1 LHICTFA
8 YLHIEET
15 YQKNP
20 YFRINKKSIL
30 IKMENQN
37 QDYTYQNVVQIED
50 ADQSRKFIASVFLW
64 MFVALGISSIA
75 AYSFATSPTLLQL
88 LFDASTRQ
96 PTILFYVAM
105 FSPLAFVL
113 LIRYGLNRISY
124 VGLSL
129 LFIAYSIAT
138 GISLSFILLV
148 YTSSSVIG
156 VFLTS
161 SVVFGI
167 MAIAGYTTKTD
178 LTKFG
183 ALMIMLLIGII
194 VASLI
199 NLFLHSTGLEML
211 ISYVGVAVFVG
222 LTAYDVQKLKRIGA
236 GLEYGEASYKKMALM
251 GGLTLYL
258 DFINLFLMLLR
269 IFGRR
274 R

>member
-1 LHICTFA
+1 
-8 YLHIEET
+8 
-15 YQKNP
+15 
-20 YFRINKKSIL
+20 
-30 IKMENQN
+30 MENQN
-37 QDYTYQNVVQIED
+37 QDYTYQNVIQIED
-50 ADQSRKFIASVFLW
+50 ADQSRKFIANVFMW

-75 AYSFATSPTLLQL
+75 AYSFATSPLLLQY
-88 LFDASTRQ
+88 LFDATTNQ
-96 PTILFYVAM
+96 PTGLFYVAM
-105 FSPLAFVL
+105 LSPLAFVL
-113 LIRYGLNRISY
+113 LIRFGLNRISY
-124 VGLSL
+124 MGLSL
-129 LFIAYSIAT
+129 LFVAYSVAT

-148 YTSSSVIG
+148 YTASSVVG

-161 SVVFGI
+161 SIVFGI
-167 MAIAGYTTKTD
+167 MAVAGYTTKTD

-183 ALMIMLLIGII
+183 SIMIMLLVGII
-194 VASLI
+194 IASLV
-199 NLFLHSTGLEML
+199 NLLLLHSSGLDLL

-236 GLEYGEASYKKMALM
+236 GLEYGDASAKKMALM